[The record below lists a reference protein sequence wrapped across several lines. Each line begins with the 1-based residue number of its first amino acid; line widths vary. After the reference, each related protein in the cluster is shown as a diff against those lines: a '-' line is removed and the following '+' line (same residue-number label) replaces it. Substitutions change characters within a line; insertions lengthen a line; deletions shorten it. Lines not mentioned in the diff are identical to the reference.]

1 MSLAA
6 ISSTAKSQSV
16 ERRRERGEEKRKE
29 SGEEKKKRGEMMGLS
44 KRNEGYYEKER
55 EREDGREMYDV
66 ISE

>member
-6 ISSTAKSQSV
+6 ISSTAKSQIV

-29 SGEEKKKRGEMMGLS
+29 RGEEKKKRGGMMGLS
-44 KRNEGYYEKER
+44 KENEGYYEKER
-55 EREDGREMYDV
+55 VRDGRELYDV